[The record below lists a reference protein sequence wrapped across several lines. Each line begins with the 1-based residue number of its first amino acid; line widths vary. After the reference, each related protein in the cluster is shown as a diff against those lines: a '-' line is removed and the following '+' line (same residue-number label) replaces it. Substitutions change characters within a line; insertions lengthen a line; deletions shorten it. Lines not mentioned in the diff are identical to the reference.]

1 MTRDES
7 LYPDATTFKPE
18 RFLNEDGTLTD
29 DTVDYAFGFGRR
41 YISPWSTFYDSF
53 SYFQN
58 FRVCPGRHMADSMVR
73 FLKSWLNPL
82 TEESSVG

>member
-18 RFLNEDGTLTD
+18 RFINEDGTLTD

-41 YISPWSTFYDSF
+41 
-53 SYFQN
+53 
-58 FRVCPGRHMADSMVR
+58 VCPGRHMADSMVR
-73 FLKSWLNPL
+73 LPSPLYFLLMKPIGLAMVNDCFCSFGVLHL
-82 TEESSVG
+82 ESKG